1 MQLITKPDK
10 EKIIKKLEENYK
22 KVSVLNIYLKAL
34 KHKKLEFSK

>member
-22 KVSVLNIYLKAL
+22 KVSILNIDLKAL